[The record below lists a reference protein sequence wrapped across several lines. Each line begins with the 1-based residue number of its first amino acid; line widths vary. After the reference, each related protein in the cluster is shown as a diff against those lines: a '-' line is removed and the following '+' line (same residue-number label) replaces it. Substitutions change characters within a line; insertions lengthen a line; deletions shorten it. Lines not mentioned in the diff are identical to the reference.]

1 MDNRQVAAAV
11 GVLAILAGATVLVI
25 QQANAGGPGDGD
37 GGGGGGGGSGV
48 ITVIGLPNL
57 KFVRG

>member
-11 GVLAILAGATVLVI
+11 GVLAILLGATVLVI
-25 QQANAGGPGDGD
+25 QQANAGGPGDGVGD
-37 GGGGGGGGSGV
+37 GGGGSGV